1 MKRIEDIEKMSMA
14 DWDRIGADEGIPVP
28 DGWQVQLPRRQRQ
41 VVFWGVAAS
50 VAVSVGIG
58 LAGLLHIPEP
68 KDTFSDPYLAYAAI
82 EQAFDRMG
90 EAVSKSVRIINEQ
103 ETQIDKIT
111 YWK

>member
-14 DWDRIGADEGIPVP
+14 DWDRIGADESIPVP
-28 DGWQVQLPRRQRQ
+28 EGWQVRLPRRGRTA
-41 VVFWGVAAS
+41 VWSIAAS
-50 VAVSVGIG
+50 VAVFVGIG

-90 EAVSKSVRIINEQ
+90 EAVSKSARIINEQ
-103 ETQIDKIT
+103 GTQIDKIT